1 MIIRRRAFLTMLG
14 AGSLAALGMSRSG
27 SVVNQ
32 PRWLSPYRDD
42 EGRYGLATLDGQGS
56 GLSRVLLPDRA
67 HGVVIAP
74 DRHRAIVV
82 ARRPGT
88 FAAVIDLA
96 TGRVRD
102 VFRAT
107 PDRHFYGH
115 GVFSRNGELLFTT
128 ENDYNGE
135 RGVIGMRSVRNE
147 YRPIGEWSSY
157 GIGPHELVL
166 SADGDT
172 LIIANGGILTHP
184 DSGRSKLNLP
194 TMSPSLARL
203 DACTG
208 KLLMELR
215 LPPRLHQLSIRHL
228 AATPAG
234 DVVFGMQNQGPLDSG
249 LPLVG
254 VWRAD
259 GSYGLWQQDRVA
271 LPQGYIGSVAVDASG
286 KVAATTAPR
295 DGQIL
300 FWSVETG
307 RCLGHLTATDA
318 GGVAAVGK
326 PGCFLITTGEGQLLT
341 VVVSNDEM
349 AMLSRKRVGMQWDN
363 HVSFVK
369 SF

>member
-1 MIIRRRAFLTMLG
+1 MLG
-14 AGSLAALGMSRSG
+14 AGSVAALGKSWSAKVADR
-27 SVVNQ
+27 

-42 EGRYGLATLDGQGS
+42 EGRYGLAALDGNGRI
-56 GLSRVLLPDRA
+56 LSRNPLPDRA

-82 ARRPGT
+82 ARRPGA

-102 VFRAT
+102 VLSAT
-107 PDRHFYGH
+107 PGRHFYGH

-147 YRPIGEWSSY
+147 YRPVGEWSSH

-166 SADGDT
+166 SADGNT

-194 TMSPSLARL
+194 TMSPSLVRL
-203 DACTG
+203 DAHTG
-208 KLLMELR
+208 ELLMELR
-215 LPPRLHQLSIRHL
+215 LPPHLHQLSIRHL

-234 DVVFGMQNQGPLDSG
+234 DVVFGMQNQGPLSNR

-254 VWRAD
+254 VWRTD
-259 GSYGLWQQDRVA
+259 GSHGLWQQDRVA
-271 LPQGYIGSVAVDASG
+271 LSQGYIGSVAVDTSG

-318 GGVAAVGK
+318 CGVAAAVM

-341 VVVSNDEM
+341 AAMSNDEM
-349 AMLSRKRVGMQWDN
+349 AVMASMQRIGIQWDN
-363 HVSFVK
+363 HVTTVA
-369 SF
+369 